1 MAIRANNAALDY
13 HPEAELA
20 GNLLIPF
27 YTSQNLSY
35 IYICVQTS
43 GSEVRSWLRME
54 GAHRSAWTTPESH
67 TPREVRGYM
76 HACRQT
82 KLWAHR
88 KLAALDVPHVALP
101 VPPLSF
107 DRFGHTGKWR
117 RAVAGDQRS
126 LGRKSIA
133 ELRIG
138 CWRKRRLLFR
148 REINRTPEACMVLLT
163 RSIDYD

>member
-35 IYICVQTS
+35 IYTPYVYRRQVQKYALGCEWRELIDPPGRRLKAT
-43 GSEVRSWLRME
+43 L
-54 GAHRSAWTTPESH
+54 
-67 TPREVRGYM
+67 PREVRGYM

-88 KLAALDVPHVALP
+88 KLAALDVPHVAFAGAT
-101 VPPLSF
+101 V
-107 DRFGHTGKWR
+107 FGHTGKWR

-148 REINRTPEACMVLLT
+148 REINRTSEVWLCWLDRWIT
-163 RSIDYD
+163 IN